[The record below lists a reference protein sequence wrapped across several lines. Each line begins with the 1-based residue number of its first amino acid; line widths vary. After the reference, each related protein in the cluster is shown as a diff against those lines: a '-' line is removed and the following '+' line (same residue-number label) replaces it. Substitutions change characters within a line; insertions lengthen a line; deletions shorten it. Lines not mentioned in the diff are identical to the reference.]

1 MSPHASLDA
10 GPSVASAALD
20 KAEVSRRHPRRG
32 SYPPVSS
39 LPFTS
44 SQRLAQAAEDATTGP
59 GEEASATVLYLAYG
73 SNLSAET
80 FLGVRGIRP
89 LSQVNVSVPTLRLTF
104 DLPGVPYRE
113 PCFANVSFMKLPE
126 VPKLP
131 DPTKPPKLPPQLP
144 PLDPSQPG
152 YEWDGRLMGVVYE
165 VTLKDWRTIMRTEGA
180 GSSYKEIVVP
190 CIPIKPRISVPEKP
204 AFPGLPRPFLART
217 LYASYIPDKGDD
229 DPRKRKWWHR
239 LASGR
244 QRPSPGYAQASAR
257 YLKLLKDGAREH
269 ELPESYQK
277 YLASLQPYTIT
288 HRRQMIGQVVFLGA
302 WAPLLIFFL
311 TMTNFL
317 ADETGKLP
325 RWLAGGVA
333 GMFNLMWMSYDAM
346 FKPVFGDGERTED
359 GDEKLEERD
368 GEDEEK
374 VSLLANGTG

>member
-1 MSPHASLDA
+1 MSPHASLDD

-20 KAEVSRRHPRRG
+20 KAEVSRRHPRCG

-44 SQRLAQAAEDATTGP
+44 TQRLDQAAEDATPAP
-59 GEEASATVLYLAYG
+59 GEEAPATVLYLAYG
-73 SNLSAET
+73 SNMSAET

-113 PCFANVSFMKLPE
+113 PCFANVGFMKLPE

-131 DPTKPPKLPPQLP
+131 DPTKPPKLP

-190 CIPIKPRISVPEKP
+190 CIPIKPKLTVPEKP
-204 AFPGLPRPFLART
+204 TFPDLPHTFLART
-217 LYASYIPDKGDD
+217 LYASYTPNCGDD

-239 LASGR
+239 LAMGR
-244 QRPSPGYAQASAR
+244 QRPNPGYAQASAR

-269 ELPESYQK
+269 GLPESYQE

-288 HRRQMIGQVVFLGA
+288 HRRQMIGQIVFLGA
-302 WAPLLIFFL
+302 WAPLLVFFL
-311 TMTNFL
+311 TMTSFL

-325 RWLAGGVA
+325 RWLAGGVS
-333 GMFNLMWMSYDAM
+333 GMFNLMWMSYEAI

-359 GDEKLEERD
+359 EGDKRRGRD
-368 GEDEEK
+368 GRDADEEEK
-374 VSLLANGTG
+374 ESLLTNGTG